1 MPKRNISTAGKEG
14 LSPSSSSATKSVS
27 TATSPSPASDDVA
40 KVYDVINEMVVD
52 GVIKNY
58 ALGGAM
64 AAFFYVEPSYTAD
77 MDLFCA

>member
-1 MPKRNISTAGKEG
+1 M
-14 LSPSSSSATKSVS
+14 
-27 TATSPSPASDDVA
+27 A